1 MNLGRPQSLFMRPN
15 GFNFYI
21 ADGGGVIAQYDL
33 PAAYNVDKLTYDQ
46 ERRLQVGN
54 SPYDVQVSPD
64 GKTMFVL
71 TSDSQYRLKMYR
83 TNRPFDFGRMLTDPR
98 DMLFSYNGEYLYI
111 CDNYNIFRHEPTPWD
126 IRTATYTGNKF
137 RTNDSPISEGNL
149 EGITWKPDGTKLWIC
164 GYGQDRIYE
173 FDVSTPWD
181 LTTLQY
187 NLVNQQ
193 TTDESS
199 PKDIGISTDG
209 KTFMYAGDRYLR
221 TFFLTT
227 PFTFADGVSQSNYTM
242 DTRSLNGPDRYNIA
256 C

>member
-1 MNLGRPQSLFMRPN
+1 MRPN

-98 DMLFSYNGEYLYI
+98 DMLFEL
-111 CDNYNIFRHEPTPWD
+111 
-126 IRTATYTGNKF
+126 
-137 RTNDSPISEGNL
+137 
-149 EGITWKPDGTKLWIC
+149 
-164 GYGQDRIYE
+164 
-173 FDVSTPWD
+173 
-181 LTTLQY
+181 
-187 NLVNQQ
+187 
-193 TTDESS
+193 
-199 PKDIGISTDG
+199 
-209 KTFMYAGDRYLR
+209 
-221 TFFLTT
+221 
-227 PFTFADGVSQSNYTM
+227 
-242 DTRSLNGPDRYNIA
+242 
-256 C
+256 